1 MTYHMIPLIE
11 NSNQFFSLICQ
22 YWATRRFCEG
32 TTAQPG
38 DFARPRKIARF
49 VRERYPVS
57 VIFLCAQFFLCNFF
71 LYLTYRLETYGAH
84 TLYLNQHSRQSTS
97 IYLYYF
103 FCSIRLNESSREM
116 REIARGDATQRSL
129 FELSS
134 VDRGE
139 NDELSLNSVLHKN
152 YNS

>member
-1 MTYHMIPLIE
+1 MTYHTILLIE

-22 YWATRRFCEG
+22 YRATRLFCEG
-32 TTAQPG
+32 ATAQQG
-38 DFARPRKIARF
+38 YFARPRKIALL

-57 VIFLCAQFFLCNFF
+57 VIFLCAQFFLYNFF
-71 LYLTYRLETYGAH
+71 LYLTYRLETYGAY

-116 REIARGDATQRSL
+116 REIARGDAT
-129 FELSS
+129 
-134 VDRGE
+134 
-139 NDELSLNSVLHKN
+139 
-152 YNS
+152 

>member
-1 MTYHMIPLIE
+1 MTYHTIPLIE

-22 YWATRRFCEG
+22 YCATRRFCEG

-38 DFARPRKIARF
+38 DFARPRKIAWF
-49 VRERYPVS
+49 VRKHYPVS
-57 VIFLCAQFFLCNFF
+57 VIFLYAQFFLYNFF
-71 LYLTYRLETYGAH
+71 CSYLTYRLETYGAH

-116 REIARGDATQRSL
+116 SKIARGDANRYI
-129 FELSS
+129 
-134 VDRGE
+134 
-139 NDELSLNSVLHKN
+139 VLV
-152 YNS
+152 